1 MGDVEVELE
10 NCPACGH
17 AMDQHHGRRCKLCD
31 DAGDACAALE
41 PGVESPGG

>member
-1 MGDVEVELE
+1 MIEDVELE

-17 AMDQHHGRRCKLCD
+17 AMTVHHGRHCTSCE
-31 DAGDACAALE
+31 ASGETCPALE

>member
-1 MGDVEVELE
+1 MQDVDLQ

-17 AMDQHHGRRCKLCD
+17 PVSVHHGRHCKMCD
-31 DAGDACAALE
+31 ERGDACAALE